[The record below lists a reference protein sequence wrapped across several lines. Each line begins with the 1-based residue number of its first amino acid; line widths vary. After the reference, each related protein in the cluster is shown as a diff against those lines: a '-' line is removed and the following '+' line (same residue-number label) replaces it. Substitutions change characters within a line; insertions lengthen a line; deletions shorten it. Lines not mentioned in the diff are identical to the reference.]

1 MTTKTPQ
8 QKIAELE
15 EKKAKLEA
23 ALKEKRK
30 RLDRAKRRELAKI
43 ARDKRKKDTRKKI
56 LVGAAIIKLVATNQW
71 PERSLVKIMHQYLT
85 RREDRELFG
94 LGALPNTDPQPESSA
109 KNT

>member
-30 RLDRAKRRELAKI
+30 KLDRAKRRELAKI
-43 ARDKRKKDTRKKI
+43 ASEKRKKDTRRKI
-56 LVGAAIIKLVATNQW
+56 LVGAAIINLVSTHRW
-71 PERSLVKIMHQYLT
+71 PEKSLVKIMNQYLT
-85 RREDRELFG
+85 RHEDRELFG
-94 LGALPNTDPQPESSA
+94 LGAPSNTDPESESSP
-109 KNT
+109 KNI